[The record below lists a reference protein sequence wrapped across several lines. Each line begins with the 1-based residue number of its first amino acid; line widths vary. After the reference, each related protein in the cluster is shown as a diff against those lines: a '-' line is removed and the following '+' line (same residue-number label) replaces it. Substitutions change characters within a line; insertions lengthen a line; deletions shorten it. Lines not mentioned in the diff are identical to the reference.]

1 MGAVERPTGEM
12 TEANLLIVASIFW
25 PEGEWDKQKR
35 FYYDLVNRRKFYK
48 VDCYSETMKMIW
60 EYEGPDHYENVW
72 KLKRDA
78 ERQSYFEAAGYRFLR
93 WPYYLQLTRDVARHY
108 FGDDYSD
115 GKYLEAIATVYG
127 VADPNSVLSPGLH
140 TSKNTPANFVPRGV
154 RRFFQELNSL
164 PDSVAAQ
171 VAESLRRYIAEL
183 DDRYLVIGEQ
193 PEFEELLK
201 VQDQEACGRVYYSR
215 PVAGRLKSEA
225 SE

>member
-12 TEANLLIVASIFW
+12 TEANLLIVANIFW
-25 PEGEWDKQKR
+25 PKGEWDKQKR
-35 FYYDLVNRRKFYK
+35 FYYDPVNRRKFYK
-48 VDCYSETMKMIW
+48 VDCCSETMKMIW

-78 ERQSYFEAAGYRFLR
+78 ERQSYFEATGYRFLR

-108 FGDDYSD
+108 FGDAYSD

-215 PVAGRLKSEA
+215 PVAGRLKPEA

>member
-35 FYYDLVNRRKFYK
+35 FYYDPVNRRKFYK
-48 VDCYSETMKMIW
+48 VDCYSETMKMVW

-72 KLKRDA
+72 KLKRDT

-108 FGDDYSD
+108 FGDAYSD
-115 GKYLEAIATVYG
+115 KKYLEAIATVYG
-127 VADPNSVLSPGLH
+127 VADQNSVLSPGLH

-154 RRFFQELNSL
+154 RRFFQELSSL

-215 PVAGRLKSEA
+215 PVAGRLKPEA